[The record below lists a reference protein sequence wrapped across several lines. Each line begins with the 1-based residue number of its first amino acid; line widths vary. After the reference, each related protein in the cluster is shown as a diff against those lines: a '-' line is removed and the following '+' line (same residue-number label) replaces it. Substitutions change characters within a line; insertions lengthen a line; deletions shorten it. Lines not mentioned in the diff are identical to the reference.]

1 MFRIGIL
8 EAAST
13 CRIIVLPSVIP
24 LVVARSQAP
33 LGKRL
38 KRIENKRE
46 KKK

>member
-8 EAAST
+8 EAAAT
-13 CRIIVLPSVIP
+13 CAIIVLAIAIP
-24 LVVARSQAP
+24 LVVAPSQAR
-33 LGKRL
+33 LDKRL